1 MLNLFSSPGAG
12 NEGKHKTTKSKDEE
26 LCRDCRANIS
36 KVVGWR
42 GYAAII

>member
-1 MLNLFSSPGAG
+1 MFNLFSSPGAG
-12 NEGKHKTTKSKDEE
+12 NEGQHKTPKSKDEK
-26 LCRDCRANIS
+26 LCCDRRANIS